1 MARHAC
7 AHHRIARRRCRAAP
21 SGLSRHGAADPRYS
35 KRAVL
40 LATKAT
46 AATVTAPP
54 RAMARMIMKAF
65 SDESEP
71 RSSLTCSARSHPRAD
86 SAQAYS
92 VACTIKTAW
101 GPREWI
107 VGWVM
112 GNLPVGGV
120 V

>member
-1 MARHAC
+1 MARPAR
-7 AHHRIARRRCRAAP
+7 AHDRTARRRCRAAP
-21 SGLSRHGAADPRYS
+21 SGWSEHGSADPLYLN
-35 KRAVL
+35 RAVL

-65 SDESEP
+65 SEESEP
-71 RSSLTCSARSHPRAD
+71 RSSLTCSARSHARAD

-92 VACTIKTAW
+92 AAWAVRTAR
-101 GPREWI
+101 GPRKRV

-112 GNLPVGGV
+112 GTSRLA
-120 V
+120 